1 LTSNGN
7 TSEAGHAVLAVGW
20 GVEDMIDKPMG
31 FQGAGVFGGLTP
43 KIGFVAALSL
53 GVLAMIPIQARAQ
66 VNIDQGKSPADI
78 FANDCAACHKSTRGL
93 ANGQN
98 SLALSSFLRE
108 HYTASKDQASAL
120 AAYVLANGGGSGTP
134 QKPVAAS
141 EPKSSEPKSSEPK
154 SAEPKSEERKGTRSS
169 ESRASE
175 ARPSE
180 TKPSDSKPSGAKP
193 AVRPTRA
200 AVRGEEEAS
209 PNAKPQRP
217 VEEHDAQPVTA
228 SRTAKPESETPPP
241 AQQPAAVEAAPA
253 GNEAPSASPPGS
265 SPPAVPTTSAAA
277 PAEPQ
282 SGEGATVPRDDIPD

>member
-1 LTSNGN
+1 
-7 TSEAGHAVLAVGW
+7 
-20 GVEDMIDKPMG
+20 MIDKPMG
-31 FQGAGVFGGLTP
+31 LQQAGVFGGLTP
-43 KIGFVAALSL
+43 KIGFVAALGL
-53 GVLAMIPIQARAQ
+53 AVLAMIPIAASAQ

-108 HYTASKDQASAL
+108 HYTASKDQANAL

-154 SAEPKSEERKGTRSS
+154 SSEPKGTRSS
-169 ESRASE
+169 ESRSSE
-175 ARPSE
+175 AKPSE
-180 TKPSDSKPSGAKP
+180 TKPSDSKAAGAKP
-193 AVRPTRA
+193 GVHPTRA
-200 AVRGEEEAS
+200 AVRGEEDAS

-217 VEEHDAQPVTA
+217 VEEHDSQPVTA
-228 SRTAKPESETPPP
+228 SRTAKPESEPSPP
-241 AQQPAAVEAAPA
+241 AQQPAAVGAVPAA
-253 GNEAPSASPPGS
+253 NEAPSAPPPAS
-265 SPPAVPTTSAAA
+265 SPPAPPTTSAAA

-282 SGEGATVPRDDIPD
+282 SGDGATVPRDDIPD